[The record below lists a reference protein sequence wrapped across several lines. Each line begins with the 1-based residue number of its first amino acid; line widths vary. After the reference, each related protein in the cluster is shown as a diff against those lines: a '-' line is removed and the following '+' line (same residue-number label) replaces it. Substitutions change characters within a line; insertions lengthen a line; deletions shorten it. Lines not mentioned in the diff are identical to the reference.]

1 MQTPDRTPPSQ
12 ESLEEA
18 KEMVK
23 KLFVQEGESERRA
36 RRRQSGQFGK
46 HKRKSAARVKVKR

>member
-1 MQTPDRTPPSQ
+1 MQTPDRTAPSQ
-12 ESLEEA
+12 EDLEEA

-23 KLFVQEGESERRA
+23 KLFVQERESERRA
-36 RRRQSGQFGK
+36 RRRQSGQFGQ